1 MERSLGLRQT
11 FSRSALED
19 ERIGGAKGQKPSTP
33 EDHEHLQM
41 CSDSCSQKFK
51 AVKKLCTMLM
61 QQKNGVDAVT
71 QSVVAKARKMRR
83 EFDRKIAQIDALLW
97 KTAEESTAKEVL
109 DALQKAASSLEA
121 VVKLENQLKGLS
133 RSSKS

>member
-1 MERSLGLRQT
+1 
-11 FSRSALED
+11 
-19 ERIGGAKGQKPSTP
+19 
-33 EDHEHLQM
+33 
-41 CSDSCSQKFK
+41 
-51 AVKKLCTMLM
+51 M

-133 RSSKS
+133 RSSKSWGDKMGIEKDGHQ